1 MALALFAGAGGIPG
15 LASGGLPKVFLLGG
29 FVLAVFY
36 HRSRVAVLALAMA
49 TLVHVSS
56 THAGGFTA
64 FYFGGGVYAVVAG
77 LLAFTR
83 DRGILTRV
91 GMAQLGCAALSACFA
106 ALLVTLAPQDIAR
119 FLSVLVVPA
128 SATVWSGLP
137 QPVLLA
143 FLLAV
148 PSTLVL
154 ALHRGGPVDRGIF
167 WHLLAVALALHFGA
181 DAQATVVLFLAA
193 ALTLGL
199 SVMETSYAMAF
210 RDDLTGLPARRAL
223 MRDLEGIG
231 RSYAAAMVDVDHF
244 KRFNDRYGH
253 DVGDQVL
260 RMVGAK
266 LAKTPGGGRAYR
278 YGGEEFAVLFPG
290 KTREE
295 VMPHL
300 ARLCRSVED
309 ASFTLR
315 SWRRPRKRPVDP
327 SAWRG
332 AGNRTPRRL
341 SVTVSIGVA
350 DVAGGDPSPDAVL
363 KRADQALYRA
373 KEGGRNRV
381 SK

>member
-1 MALALFAGAGGIPG
+1 VIPG
-15 LASGGLPKVFLLGG
+15 LASGGLPKVFLLGV

-36 HRSRVAVLALAMA
+36 HRSRVAVLTLALA
-49 TLVHVSS
+49 TLVHAHS

-64 FYFGGGVYAVVAG
+64 FYFAGGVYAVLAG
-77 LLAFTR
+77 LVVFTR

-91 GMAQLGCAALSACFA
+91 GMAQLGGAALLASFA

-119 FLSVLVVPA
+119 FLSVLFVPA
-128 SATVWSGLP
+128 PATLWSGLP

-143 FLLAV
+143 FLLAL
-148 PSTLVL
+148 PSALVW
-154 ALHRGGPVDRGIF
+154 ALIRGGPVDRGIF
-167 WHLLAVALALHFGA
+167 WHLLAVFVALYFGA
-181 DAQATVVLFLAA
+181 DAQVTGVFFLAA
-193 ALTLGL
+193 ALALGL
-199 SVMETSYAMAF
+199 SVMETSYAMAY
-210 RDDLTGLPARRAL
+210 RDDLTELPARRAL
-223 MRDLEGIG
+223 MRDLQGIG
-231 RSYAAAMVDVDHF
+231 RTYAAAMVDVDHF

-260 RMVGAK
+260 RMVAAK
-266 LAKTPGGGRAYR
+266 LAKTSGGGRAYR
-278 YGGEEFAVLFPG
+278 YGGEEFAILFPG

-295 VMPHL
+295 VMPHV
-300 ARLCRSVED
+300 ARLCKSVENS
-309 ASFTLR
+309 SFTLR

-327 SAWRG
+327 SAWRR

-381 SK
+381 AR